1 MAGSSITFVEHIEG
15 PVKKIVATCT
25 ADDTDGTFPATALPA
40 FSGHLLGMGSN
51 PGAVAPQANY
61 DVTLVDGDGV
71 DRLQGVG
78 ANRHTSNS
86 EYAAA
91 VLSGTEIHPPV
102 ATSDTLTLTLVNN
115 NVNDAV
121 TVLTFYFE
129 GR

>member
-25 ADDTDGTFPATALPA
+25 ADDTDGSFPATALPS
-40 FSGHLLGMGSN
+40 FSGKLLGLETN
-51 PGAVAPQANY
+51 PGAGPPQANY
-61 DVTLVDGDGV
+61 DMTLVDDDGL

-78 ANRHTSNS
+78 ANRHTTTS
-86 EYAAA
+86 EYAAV
-91 VLSGTEIHPPV
+91 VLSGTEMHPPV
-102 ATSDTLTLTLVNN
+102 ATSDTLTLTITGN

-121 TVLTFYFE
+121 TVVTFYYE